1 MKFCNRLT
9 ALALT
14 GVLSLSLLAGCQQPA
29 SGSQSGAIS
38 VPEGVIMDINAI
50 EDFSL
55 FLSGVPSNEVVATM
69 DGQEIAAGEL
79 MLWIASNCDDISDY
93 YYSMYGDAAMP
104 WDAPGAD
111 GKPMSAFILEKS
123 VEYAGMQ
130 RLARIKG
137 EELGL
142 SVSQEDKDAIQ
153 AVVDQM
159 AQTVAADG
167 VTVDQYFWQQGLTAE
182 LYRWNCESDYYYEA
196 LSQYYFG
203 PGSQGEPT
211 QEKIS
216 AWLKE
221 RGEYKV
227 KHILLAIFDET
238 GMYLDDEGVAAQ
250 KAKAEEIHAQL
261 KKSKDLPG
269 EFDQLM
275 KQYSEDPG
283 LASYPDG
290 YVFTPDGSVDPIFE
304 QAALALKPGQMSE
317 IVEGAS
323 GYHIIL
329 RLPLDEDLATRSEEY
344 INAKMNEMADSWI
357 KQADIQTTAAFD
369 RLEVGRIYE
378 NLCAYREGLVQHAQ
392 KQNPQGEQGE

>member
-1 MKFCNRLT
+1 MKVWNRLT

-14 GVLSLSLLAGCQQPA
+14 GALALSLLTGCQQPA
-29 SGSQSGAIS
+29 SGSQSGATS
-38 VPEGVIMDINAI
+38 VPEGIIMDINTI
-50 EDFSL
+50 EDISL
-55 FLSGVPSNEVVATM
+55 FLSGVPGNEVVATM
-69 DGQEIAAGEL
+69 DGQEITAGEL
-79 MLWIASNCDDISDY
+79 MLWIASNCDDISEY
-93 YYSMYGDAAMP
+93 YYSMYGDTAMP
-104 WDAPGAD
+104 WDTPGAD
-111 GKPMSAFILEKS
+111 GMTMSAFILEKS

-159 AQTVAADG
+159 EQTVAADG

-182 LYRWNCESDYYYEA
+182 LYRWNYECDYYYEE
-196 LSQYYFG
+196 LSKYYFG
-203 PGSQGEPT
+203 PGAQGEPT
-211 QEKIS
+211 QEKVS

-221 RGEYKV
+221 KGNYKV
-227 KHILLAIFDET
+227 KHILLAIFDEN

-250 KAKAEEIHAQL
+250 KAKAEEIYAQL
-261 KKSKDLPG
+261 KQSKDLLA
-269 EFDQLM
+269 EFDELM
-275 KQYSEDPG
+275 NQYSEDPG

-290 YVFTPDGSVDPIFE
+290 YEFVPGGSVDPAFE

-317 IVEGAS
+317 IVGGAS

-329 RLPLDEDLATRSEEY
+329 RLPLDEDLATRSGEY
-344 INAKMNEMADSWI
+344 INAKMNEMAEGWI
-357 KQADIQTTAAFD
+357 EQADIQTTAAFD

-378 NLCAYREGLVQHAQ
+378 NLCVYREALVQHAQ
-392 KQNPQGEQGE
+392 KQNPQGE

>member
-1 MKFCNRLT
+1 MKVWNRLT

-14 GVLSLSLLAGCQQPA
+14 GVLSLSLLTGCQQSA

-38 VPEGVIMDINAI
+38 MPEGIIMDISTI

-55 FLSGVPSNEVVATM
+55 FLSGVPGSEVVATM
-69 DGQEIAAGEL
+69 DGVEITAAEL
-79 MLWIASNCDDISDY
+79 MLWIATNCDDITDY
-93 YYSMYGDAAMP
+93 YYSMYGTTAVS
-104 WDAPGAD
+104 WDTAGAD
-111 GKPMSAFILEKS
+111 GTSMADFVLEKS

-130 RLARIKG
+130 HLARIKG
-137 EELGL
+137 EALGL
-142 SVSQEDKDAIQ
+142 SVSQEDKDSIQ
-153 AVVDQM
+153 AVIDQM

-182 LYRWNCESDYYYEA
+182 LYRWNCESDYYFQA
-196 LSQYYFG
+196 LAQYYFG
-203 PGSQGEPT
+203 PGTQGEPT
-211 QEKIS
+211 QEKVS

-221 RGEYKV
+221 RGDYKV

-238 GMYLDDEGVAAQ
+238 GMYLDEEGVAAQ

-261 KKSKDLPG
+261 KQSKDLLG

-275 KQYSEDPG
+275 NQYSEDPG

-290 YVFTPDGSVDPIFE
+290 YVFTPGGSVDPAFE

-317 IVEGAS
+317 IVGGSS

-329 RLPLDEDLATRSEEY
+329 SLPLDEDLATRSNEY
-344 INAKMNEMADSWI
+344 INAKMNEMADEWVEA
-357 KQADIQTTAAFD
+357 ADIQTTEAFD

-378 NLCAYREGLVQHAQ
+378 NLCAYREGLVKHAEQQ
-392 KQNPQGEQGE
+392 KENPQGE